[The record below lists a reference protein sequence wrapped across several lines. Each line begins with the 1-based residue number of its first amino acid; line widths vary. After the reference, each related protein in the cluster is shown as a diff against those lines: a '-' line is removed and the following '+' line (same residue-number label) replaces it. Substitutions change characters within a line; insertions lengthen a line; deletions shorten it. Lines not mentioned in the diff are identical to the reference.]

1 MGGGF
6 VAAAPR
12 RNAGLIMLEKIRALD
27 IERFVALLLGVF
39 AIAELTQAM
48 QLSIYEEFTL
58 GPGAM
63 PLIYGVGLLVFAVLL
78 GLTASQ
84 KEKPAPPEHPTEK
97 MDASGQ
103 NYRAGAVTFILLL
116 LFVILIFFV
125 GFLPSLIIFSF
136 LHLMLVMRLSLL
148 KAAVFSLLWGGGLY
162 YAFDH
167 LLDVQLEPGLLFG

>member
-1 MGGGF
+1 
-6 VAAAPR
+6 
-12 RNAGLIMLEKIRALD
+12 MLEKIRALD

-63 PLIYGVGLLVFAVLL
+63 PLIYGVGLLIFAVLL
-78 GLTASQ
+78 GITASP
-84 KEKPAPPEHPTEK
+84 KEKAPPERPDEK
-97 MDASGQ
+97 MDEPGR
-103 NYRAGAVTFILLL
+103 NYRAGIVTFGLLI
-116 LFVILIFFV
+116 LFVVLIFFI

-136 LHLMLVMRLSLL
+136 LHLCLVMRLSLL

-167 LLDVQLEPGLLFG
+167 LLEVQLEPGLLFG

>member
-1 MGGGF
+1 
-6 VAAAPR
+6 
-12 RNAGLIMLEKIRALD
+12 MLEKIRALD

-63 PLIYGVGLLVFAVLL
+63 PLIYGVGLLIFAVLL
-78 GLTASQ
+78 GITASP
-84 KEKPAPPEHPTEK
+84 KEKAPPERPDEK
-97 MDASGQ
+97 MDEPGR
-103 NYRAGAVTFILLL
+103 NYRAGIVTFGLLV
-116 LFVILIFFV
+116 LFVILIFLV

-136 LHLMLVMRLSLL
+136 LHLCLVMRLSLL

-167 LLDVQLEPGLLFG
+167 LLEVQLEPGLLFG

>member
-1 MGGGF
+1 
-6 VAAAPR
+6 
-12 RNAGLIMLEKIRALD
+12 MLEKIRALD

-63 PLIYGVGLLVFAVLL
+63 PLIYGVGLLIFAVLL
-78 GLTASQ
+78 GLTASP
-84 KEKPAPPEHPTEK
+84 KEKAPPERPDEK
-97 MDASGQ
+97 MDEPGR
-103 NYRAGAVTFILLL
+103 NYRAGIVTFSLLI
-116 LFVILIFFV
+116 LFVVLIFFI

-136 LHLMLVMRLSLL
+136 LHLCLVMRLSLL

-167 LLDVQLEPGLLFG
+167 LLEVQLEPGLLFG

>member
-1 MGGGF
+1 
-6 VAAAPR
+6 
-12 RNAGLIMLEKIRALD
+12 MLEKIRALD

-63 PLIYGVGLLVFAVLL
+63 PLIYGVGLLIFAVLL
-78 GLTASQ
+78 GITASP
-84 KEKPAPPEHPTEK
+84 KEKAPPERPDEK
-97 MDASGQ
+97 MDEPGR
-103 NYRAGAVTFILLL
+103 NYRAGIVTFGLLI
-116 LFVILIFFV
+116 LFVVLIFLV

-136 LHLMLVMRLSLL
+136 LHLCLVMRLSLL

-167 LLDVQLEPGLLFG
+167 LLEVQLEPGLLFG

>member
-1 MGGGF
+1 
-6 VAAAPR
+6 
-12 RNAGLIMLEKIRALD
+12 MLEKIRALD

-63 PLIYGVGLLVFAVLL
+63 PLIYGVGLLIFAVLL
-78 GLTASQ
+78 GLTASP
-84 KEKPAPPEHPTEK
+84 KEKAPPERPDEK
-97 MDASGQ
+97 MDEPGR
-103 NYRAGAVTFILLL
+103 NYRAGIVTFGLLI
-116 LFVILIFFV
+116 LFVVLIFFI

-136 LHLMLVMRLSLL
+136 LHLCLVMRLSLL

-167 LLDVQLEPGLLFG
+167 LLEVQLEPGLLFG

>member
-1 MGGGF
+1 
-6 VAAAPR
+6 
-12 RNAGLIMLEKIRALD
+12 MLEKIRALE

-63 PLIYGVGLLVFAVLL
+63 PLTYGVGLLIFAVLL
-78 GLTASQ
+78 GVTASP

-97 MDASGQ
+97 MDAPGQ
-103 NYRAGAVTFILLL
+103 NYRAGIITFGLLILM
-116 LFVILIFFV
+116 VVLIFII

-136 LHLMLVMRLSLL
+136 LHLILVMRLSLL
-148 KAAVFSLLWGGGLY
+148 KAAVFSLLWGAGLW

-167 LLDVQLEPGLLFG
+167 LLDVQLEPGMLFG